1 MTCRGRASS
10 AERRFISTSGGHPSP
25 DYPLAA
31 SVSART
37 HWNAQTGSLNHM
49 LKSEGSAPEP
59 GAAERPR
66 SFSGRA
72 HVANAMAA
80 AQDDVTAN

>member
-1 MTCRGRASS
+1 MRKPVHEA
-10 AERRFISTSGGHPSP
+10 
-25 DYPLAA
+25 
-31 SVSART
+31 
-37 HWNAQTGSLNHM
+37 SLNHM

-59 GAAERPR
+59 GAAPQSSIRPSR
-66 SFSGRA
+66 GYRPPASAGA

>member
-1 MTCRGRASS
+1 MRK
-10 AERRFISTSGGHPSP
+10 P
-25 DYPLAA
+25 
-31 SVSART
+31 
-37 HWNAQTGSLNHM
+37 GSLNHM

-66 SFSGRA
+66 SFRGA